1 MRIDDDLYALAL
13 QLGHALEARRQMA
26 ATAESC
32 TGGLVAGAI
41 TAVAGSSA
49 WFDRGFITYSN
60 EAKIE
65 QLGVSR
71 ETLATFGAVSTQTAA
86 EMADGRAAGKP
97 GAVDPCGHRGCRSG
111 RWNHRQ
117 TGRPGMFRLGRARGR
132 ELGAK
137 VAARRP
143 RGYPAGL
150 RPDRFAGPDRPSGLV
165 QSGGCIERSFYAI
178 MDSSPTPTLQAHH
191 EQRTRQEQWNE
202 CNGR

>member
-1 MRIDDDLYALAL
+1 MRIDDDLYTLAL

-60 EAKIE
+60 DAKIE

-86 EMADGRAAGKP
+86 EMAAGALRASRAQWTLAVTGIAGPGGGTIDKPVGLVCFGWAGPGGASSEQRLLQGDRAAIRRDSVRI
-97 GAVDPCGHRGCRSG
+97 ALRGLIDR
-111 RWNHRQ
+111 
-117 TGRPGMFRLGRARGR
+117 
-132 ELGAK
+132 
-137 VAARRP
+137 VA
-143 RGYPAGL
+143 
-150 RPDRFAGPDRPSGLV
+150 
-165 QSGGCIERSFYAI
+165 
-178 MDSSPTPTLQAHH
+178 
-191 EQRTRQEQWNE
+191 
-202 CNGR
+202 

>member
-13 QLGHALEARRQMA
+13 QLGRALEARHQMA

-49 WFDRGFITYSN
+49 WFDRGFVTYSN

-86 EMADGRAAGKP
+86 EMAEGALRASRAQWTL
-97 GAVDPCGHRGCRSG
+97 AV
-111 RWNHRQ
+111 
-117 TGRPGMFRLGRARGR
+117 TG
-132 ELGAK
+132 
-137 VAARRP
+137 V
-143 RGYPAGL
+143 
-150 RPDRFAGPDRPSGLV
+150 AGPSGGTIDKPVGLV
-165 QSGGCIERSFYAI
+165 CFGWAGPGGV
-178 MDSSPTPTLQAHH
+178 SS
-191 EQRTRQEQWNE
+191 EQRLLQGDRASIRRDSVRIALQ
-202 CNGR
+202 GLIDRVA